1 MQKPVGQGSSVEQTA
16 ISWYDRDST
25 KGGKPHE
32 GSAHYPAEY
41 SVLGRTAFRYGWRG
55 VRSAEGRKESQNT
68 FFLKLYLAITINAL
82 INFALFYLFAD
93 FFSVNLIR
101 TLFTVIMLY
110 LVLRLM
116 VRDTRMNTLFAVLF
130 HVLCLVACIVEV
142 VRRQGAAHAG
152 GVGGVQNL
160 EVGLEVGL
168 HLVAGLKNNVAL
180 RQGLLGQRSLGD
192 NAVLLAEGCGAL
204 EVRVCGLDAGG
215 IAIHEGG
222 KSLRVVL
229 NGILADDQNAGD
241 QLGAG
246 DLLPF
251 LVHVKRNAQ
260 TLDLGHGA
268 GDEGLRQH
276 GDGGFARLDLA
287 QGLGGLA
294 AILDGNVAVGV
305 NAVLGQDVAQNV
317 LGGSA
322 LAGGDDGLALQIPDR
337 VDGLSVLDDV
347 EHAQRVD
354 AGNFHCTVRLVVERG
369 GEVGGYSG
377 GVQVS
382 LDQQRHDFIGSAVH
396 HEVVVGGDL
405 IAHQVDETHRRGA
418 LQARDAQGVGGG
430 KLLCG
435 FAGSSLGGSGLTG
448 GCRAGNGGACAAAAG
463 QILLHIMHPRTG

>member
-1 MQKPVGQGSSVEQTA
+1 MAAAFCHSGVC
-16 ISWYDRDST
+16 W
-25 KGGKPHE
+25 GGCLHP
-32 GSAHYPAEY
+32 PAAAAA
-41 SVLGRTAFRYGWRG
+41 GRCEHRP
-55 VRSAEGRKESQNT
+55 
-68 FFLKLYLAITINAL
+68 
-82 INFALFYLFAD
+82 
-93 FFSVNLIR
+93 
-101 TLFTVIMLY
+101 
-110 LVLRLM
+110 LRW
-116 VRDTRMNTLFAVLF
+116 D
-130 HVLCLVACIVEV
+130 VACIVEV
-142 VRRQGAAHAG
+142 VGRQGAAHAG

-337 VDGLSVLDDV
+337 VDGFSVLDDV

-369 GEVGGYSG
+369 SEVGGHSG

-396 HEVVVGGDL
+396 REVVVGGDL
-405 IAHQVDETHRRGA
+405 VAHQVDEAHRRGA
-418 LQARDAQGVGGG
+418 LQARDAQGGLGCVGG
-430 KLLCG
+430 
-435 FAGSSLGGSGLTG
+435 FFSSGGLGDGG
-448 GCRAGNGGACAAAAG
+448 GCLDGGFSGRFCGRLAHSLVTALNERRAIP
-463 QILLHIMHPRTG
+463 QPRRSLPERRTKQTPLQRRKYVSVS